1 MSRHEDIRAGDAITL
16 LANAD
21 PFEVTIIQC
30 LRAAQ
35 RAACDGAPAPPCR
48 LGRDF
53 AALYD
58 IIATY
63 ALGPIDIRA
72 PGAPVVSPDE
82 ACLAGFVHAATRGDR
97 EEALTAALALLR
109 PDIAFLT
116 APLAQEL
123 GLNLRRAALSRGHMT
138 GAASRLH

>member
-1 MSRHEDIRAGDAITL
+1 MSRHEEIRTGDAIAL

-30 LRAAQ
+30 LRAAH

-53 AALYD
+53 AALHD
-58 IIATY
+58 IIMDH
-63 ALGPIDIRA
+63 ALGPIEIRE
-72 PGAPVVSPDE
+72 PGAPSASPDE
-82 ACLAGFVHAATRGDR
+82 ACLARILRAATDGDR
-97 EEALTAALALLR
+97 EEALMAAFTLLR

-116 APLAQEL
+116 VPLAQEL
-123 GLNLRRAALSRGHMT
+123 GLNLRRAALSRGH
-138 GAASRLH
+138 GSGASRLH